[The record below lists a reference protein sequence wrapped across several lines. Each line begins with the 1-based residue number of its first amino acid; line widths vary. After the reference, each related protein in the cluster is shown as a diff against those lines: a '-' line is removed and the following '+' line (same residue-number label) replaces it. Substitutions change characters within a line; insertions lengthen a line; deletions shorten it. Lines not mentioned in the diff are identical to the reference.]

1 MIAQKLFRTLDA
13 PISFSPTAQFY
24 ASYYLI
30 AQFRISTKTHD
41 EKELNLD
48 F

>member
-1 MIAQKLFRTLDA
+1 MIAPKLFRTLGA
-13 PISFSPTAQFY
+13 PISFSPTAQY
-24 ASYYLI
+24 ALYYLI

-41 EKELNLD
+41 EKELHLD